1 MSLPPSPSVVLA
13 PSLASK
19 EEQPQTGGERQN
31 EWRRK
36 ADVVRAGGRRGGEG
50 PAERGWEVLHSVEE
64 EPNYHFP
71 VTIQRHGWGVSLA
84 SHVCIF
90 ICIFGI
96 QGV

>member
-1 MSLPPSPSVVLA
+1 
-13 PSLASK
+13 
-19 EEQPQTGGERQN
+19 
-31 EWRRK
+31 
-36 ADVVRAGGRRGGEG
+36 
-50 PAERGWEVLHSVEE
+50 VEE
-64 EPNYHFP
+64 ELNYHFP